1 MPSQAGLFS
10 VALTSFVV
18 DSKQNLQANPT
29 DKVVYYLEQHSTI
42 LSQISQQIASIAPQ
56 VSIPSTP
63 PPPFPAFTPS
73 SSDIRINAFWFMAL
87 TFSLSAALLAILV
100 QKWLRDHMHVFQRYS
115 DPQKSARMRQY
126 LNEGSERWYMPI
138 AVEAVPGLLHVSLF
152 LFFVGLADSTLNIN
166 TAIGLSTT
174 IPIGICGLLYLF
186 ITLAPV
192 IYPQSPYQTSFS
204 GVIWYAIQKLR
215 GRRYKD
221 RDGKMK
227 PVSTNMATGQMQ
239 LSMEGTMDREGRDK
253 RAILWLMDNLTEDAK
268 IESFVTSMP
277 GSLEAWTEVSKRDVK
292 PPVSK
297 RDVKP
302 PISKRDVKPPISKS
316 SSRLTTIRNVSDW
329 VTHQLARQF
338 RTICNIPGSIAH
350 LFRSIPYALR
360 QIPDALRQI
369 PHALSHNLYAFYY
382 ALFYLIWIPMVLIG
396 NNVYR
401 ICSLIRRRFKASTAR
416 VSSMNAVVPRPA
428 SRSSFVATSDHERN
442 SIREFCW
449 RIGHFL
455 DTCKNP
461 SIFTSHELRRM
472 RTRACVEVM
481 ASLVSFADVEVGYFG
496 DTMQA
501 LEDSDIGSFSGTRK
515 LSLARKDQAFVAR
528 WTCLLIIAI
537 RSTLKNNSL
546 RQEPMTGGLF
556 WEFHYS
562 GEFGDAKKIDETL
575 EHRWGTDPEGGL
587 SSKISFTADTTQK
600 LHHIVNS
607 ITVEFDEV
615 SQRIARQLPG
625 VDFDFPDSEAFLRQT
640 FELFRDPAK
649 LRFISCRQPLNN
661 YFEYLERVD
670 GHRDNSPNSEDEL
683 KHVIE
688 NVFWPKHLLQR
699 MLWSLDDLRNGGL
712 GFAVELFLL
721 SLRQLLSTYPSQ
733 ESYSA
738 LYIGTFRTI
747 TSDRSSYKYSLG
759 TQKIL
764 LDVIASDQGFLRT
777 FNYPDYITGEVWEL
791 LGDIFE
797 GPTSF
802 FMQPHIDSAVQR
814 LTDLLREEGG
824 KYASG
829 AKALAVISRL
839 GGSSSL

>member
-10 VALTSFVV
+10 AALTSFVV

-29 DKVVYYLEQHSTI
+29 DKMVYYLEQHSTI

-63 PPPFPAFTPS
+63 PPPFPAFSPS
-73 SSDIRINAFWFMAL
+73 LSDIRINAFWFMAL

-100 QKWLRDHMHVFQRYS
+100 QQWVRDYMHVFQRYS
-115 DPQKSARMRQY
+115 DPQKSSRMRQY
-126 LNEGSERWYMPI
+126 LYEGSEGWYLPVV
-138 AVEAVPGLLHVSLF
+138 AEAVPGLLHVSLF

-174 IPIGICGLLYLF
+174 IPIGICGLLYFF
-186 ITLAPV
+186 ITLVPV

-204 GVIWYAIQKLR
+204 GVIWYAIQTLR
-215 GRRYKD
+215 GRSYKD

-227 PVSTNMATGQMQ
+227 SVSTNMAIGQMQ
-239 LSMEGTMDREGRDK
+239 LSTEGTMDREARDK
-253 RAILWLMDNLTEDAK
+253 RAILWLLDNLTEDAE

-277 GSLEAWTEVSKRDVK
+277 GSLEAWTEVSIKHVE
-292 PPVSK
+292 PSL
-297 RDVKP
+297 
-302 PISKRDVKPPISKS
+302 SKS
-316 SSRLTTIRNVSDW
+316 SSRLTTIRNVLGW
-329 VTHQLARQF
+329 VSHQPARQF
-338 RTICNIPGSIAH
+338 KTICIIAGKIADIFSSIPNALRRIPDAIC
-350 LFRSIPYALR
+350 LIPYAL
-360 QIPDALRQI
+360 LQI
-369 PHALSHNLYAFYY
+369 PHTLVFILYALYYNLYALFQ
-382 ALFYLIWIPMVLIG
+382 ALFYLIKIPMVFIG
-396 NNVYR
+396 VYVQQF
-401 ICSLIRRRFKASTAR
+401 CSFIRRQFRASIAR
-416 VSSMNAVVPRPA
+416 VFSTNAVLPRPA
-428 SRSSFVATSDHERN
+428 FHRPFAATSDHERD

-449 RIGHFL
+449 RIGLFL
-455 DTCKNP
+455 DRCRNTA
-461 SIFTSHELRRM
+461 TSTSYEMRRM
-472 RTRACVEVM
+472 RARACVEVM

-501 LEDSDIGSFSGTRK
+501 LEDSDIGSFSGTHK
-515 LSLARKDQAFVAR
+515 LSLAGKDQAFVAR
-528 WTCLLIIAI
+528 WTCLSIISI

-575 EHRWGTDPEGGL
+575 EHRWGTDLEEGL

-600 LHHIVNS
+600 FHHIVNS

-615 SQRIARQLPG
+615 SRRTRQLPG
-625 VDFDFPDSEAFLRQT
+625 VDFDFPDSETFLRQT
-640 FELFRDPAK
+640 FELFRDSAK
-649 LRFISCRQPLNN
+649 LRFISCQQPLNN
-661 YFEYLERVD
+661 YFEYLKRVD
-670 GHRDNSPNSEDEL
+670 SHRDNSPNSEDEL
-683 KHVIE
+683 KQFIE

-699 MLWSLDDLRNGGL
+699 MLWSLDDIRNGGL

-733 ESYSA
+733 KSYSP
-738 LYIGTFRTI
+738 LYIGTFRAM
-747 TSDRSSYKYSLG
+747 TSDRRSYKYSLG

-777 FNYPDYITGEVWEL
+777 FNYPDYITDEVWEL
-791 LGDIFE
+791 LGDILE

-814 LTDLLREEGG
+814 LKDLLREEDG
-824 KYASG
+824 KYASR
-829 AKALAVISRL
+829 AEALISRL